1 MNSPTTSTNV
11 DEPNQKAL
19 ATLARSIT
27 VSQGR
32 FALMLVRCNYTS
44 LRHRLA
50 QQIKVTCP
58 VQIQELTLPR
68 SPNNLWQPLANATAH
83 QKQRALMVYGLED
96 VENLAELLA
105 NLESEQGELSGRCQM
120 PVVLWLTED
129 SLSMLVK
136 LAPGLYSSTI
146 TAITL
151 RASATELDVLWRE
164 SSDRLFA
171 DLLDR
176 GVETFVSNED
186 IGFCEKSKIRR
197 ELQAATRDLKNA
209 GTLPPA
215 LAATWQFI
223 LGRDEDQKKN
233 IGEAL
238 VRYQKSLNI
247 WEQLQNQTI
256 NGNLQSFTVNSLQSR
271 WALVKLHMGQCY
283 YQQSLMAGSV
293 GHPNLQLAKDT
304 FLAVV
309 RIFARQQ
316 RFELCWQVM
325 NLAGKTLCALG
336 QWLELENIAHAV
348 LSEEGVE
355 ELPLNQAQAY
365 GFLAEIALHHSD
377 FERALE
383 QANLALKLSEAAA
396 VPAGLADNSVGI
408 ARYLLQIAKVEARSH
423 DFAGALEKLEKAQLM
438 VDIESDLQLY
448 LDIKQELRLLFYHT
462 GQFWESFQIKQQQ
475 QILRYQK
482 GLSAFV
488 GNAAAQDK
496 LIDIAIIGREEDVS
510 ILVDRFSSDQ
520 KLVIL
525 HGDNGIGKGSLLK
538 CGVIPVL
545 QRIKIDQC
553 PVVVAS
559 QKTYGDW
566 RTMLLES
573 ILQAS
578 GRPVIPGVATVDA
591 IQQELAINLQSNLCT
606 ILIFRHFEDFFL
618 AVPDVFSRQEF
629 FLFFRDCLMMPQVKI
644 CIAINPENLYRLLEF
659 EQFGDLS
666 VIGNNI
672 LDRQWRYQLRNLSL
686 EQARTTI
693 DRVTG
698 NCRYYLEPALSQQL
712 VQDLANSH
720 GEISPLQLQIIGAQ
734 LQNENVRTM
743 GQYLQLSSR
752 PQQYLLERAL
762 DEAIRDCGRE
772 NQVAVVNV
780 LHLLIDGQGQRPER
794 SFSQLLPATS
804 DFLPPPQQYSRS
816 YHSSGSHHN
825 NHYAQ
830 LLLLLNILVGSG
842 LVYCTKHEPE
852 NRYQL
857 MHSSLIEKIQASY
870 NSSLLPE
877 NRSIAPRLRN
887 VRSSSRQA
895 WQNLLQA
902 FTPFTYRFMSRFR
915 GWKGGNNAP
924 DRYTLTGK
932 KPS

>member
-1 MNSPTTSTNV
+1 MTSLTTLDNV
-11 DEPNQKAL
+11 DELNQKAL

-32 FALMLVRCNYTS
+32 FALMLVRCNYTA

-50 QQIKVTCP
+50 QQLKVACP

-105 NLESEQGELSGRCQM
+105 NLETDQGELSGRCQM

-136 LAPGLYSSTI
+136 IAPGLYSTTI

-151 RASATELDVLWRE
+151 RPSATELDVLWRE

-186 IGFCEKSKIRR
+186 IGFCEQSKIRR

-209 GTLPPA
+209 GSLPSA
-215 LAATWQFI
+215 LAATWQFV
-223 LGRDEDQKKN
+223 LGRDEDHKKN
-233 IGEAL
+233 MGEAL

-247 WEQLQNQTI
+247 WEQLQNQT
-256 NGNLQSFTVNSLQSR
+256 NNSDPQSFFTTNSLQLR

-325 NLAGKTLCALG
+325 NLVGKILCALG
-336 QWLELENIAHAV
+336 HWLELENIANGI

-355 ELPLNQAQAY
+355 KLPLNQAQAY
-365 GFLAEIALHHSD
+365 GFLAEIALHYSD

-383 QANLALKLSEAAA
+383 QANLALGLSEAAA
-396 VPAGLADNSVGI
+396 KPADLCHNSTGI

-423 DFAGALEKLEKAQLM
+423 NFSSALEKLEKAQAM
-438 VDIESDLQLY
+438 VNVEADLQLC
-448 LDIKQELRLLFYHT
+448 LDIKQELWLLFYHT

-475 QILRYQK
+475 QILRYEK

-488 GNAAAQDK
+488 GNAAAQEK
-496 LIDIAIIGREEDVS
+496 LVDIATIGREEDIS
-510 ILVDRFSSDQ
+510 ILVDRLSSNQ

-525 HGDNGIGKGSLLK
+525 HGEYGIGKGYVLE
-538 CGVIPVL
+538 CGVMPAL
-545 QRIKIDQC
+545 QRSKVDER
-553 PVVVAS
+553 PVVVAL
-559 QKTYGDW
+559 QKKYADW
-566 RTMLLES
+566 RTILLES
-573 ILQAS
+573 IVQAS
-578 GRPVIPGVATVDA
+578 GRPLIPGVATVDA
-591 IQQELAINLQSNLCT
+591 IQQELMINVQSNLCT
-606 ILIFRHFEDFFL
+606 VLIFDHFDEFFL
-618 AVPDVFSRQEF
+618 AVSDVFARQEF
-629 FLFFRDCLMMPQVKI
+629 FLFFRDCLLMPQVKI
-644 CIAINPENLYRLLEF
+644 CIAIRQESLHQLLEF

-686 EQARTTI
+686 EQARITI
-693 DRVTG
+693 DRVTS

-720 GEISPLQLQIIGAQ
+720 GEISPLQLQVVGAQ

-743 GQYLQLSSR
+743 GQYLQLSSQ
-752 PQQYLLERAL
+752 PQQYLMERAL
-762 DEAIRDCGRE
+762 DEAIRDCGRQ
-772 NQVAVVNV
+772 NQVAVINV
-780 LHLLIDGQGQRPER
+780 LHLLTDAQGQRPER
-794 SFSQLLPATS
+794 SFSQLLPAIQ
-804 DFLPPPQQYSRS
+804 DLPPHPGRS
-816 YHSSGSHHN
+816 TVPHHN

-842 LVYCTKHEPE
+842 LIHCTKCEPE
-852 NRYQL
+852 NRYKL
-857 MHSSLIEKIQASY
+857 IHHSLVEKIQASY
-870 NSSLLPE
+870 GDSLMLE
-877 NRSIAPRLRN
+877 NRSTAPRLH
-887 VRSSSRQA
+887 SIQSGTRQV
-895 WQNLLQA
+895 WQNLLQM
-902 FTPFTYRFMSRFR
+902 FTPLRYRLMSRFR
-915 GWKGGNNAP
+915 GWKGDSDVP
-924 DRYTLTGK
+924 DRYILTGK

>member
-1 MNSPTTSTNV
+1 MTSLTILDNV
-11 DEPNQKAL
+11 DELNQKAL

-32 FALMLVRCNYTS
+32 FALMLVRCNYTA

-50 QQIKVTCP
+50 QQIKVSCP

-96 VENLAELLA
+96 VENLAELLK
-105 NLESEQGELSGRCQM
+105 NLEADQGELSGRCQM

-136 LAPGLYSSTI
+136 LAPGLYASTI

-176 GVETFVSNED
+176 GVEHFVSNED
-186 IGFCEKSKIRR
+186 ILFCEQSRVRR
-197 ELQAATRDLKNA
+197 ELQAATRDLKNS
-209 GTLPPA
+209 GTLPSA
-215 LAATWQFI
+215 LIATWQFI
-223 LGRDEDQKKN
+223 LGRDEDRKKN
-233 IGEAL
+233 VGEAL

-247 WEQLQNQTI
+247 WEQLQNQTV
-256 NGNLQSFTVNSLQSR
+256 NGDLQSFTINCLQLR

-336 QWLELENIAHAV
+336 QWLELENIANAV

-365 GFLAEIALHHSD
+365 GFLAEIALHYSD

-383 QANLALKLSEAAA
+383 QANLALELSQAAA
-396 VPAGLADNSVGI
+396 EPATLSDNSVGA
-408 ARYLLQIAKVEARSH
+408 ARYLLQIAKVEARSRN
-423 DFAGALEKLEKAQLM
+423 FSGALEKLEKAQSM
-438 VDIESDLQLY
+438 VEIESDLQLY

-462 GQFWESFQIKQQQ
+462 GQFWESFQVKQQQ
-475 QILRYQK
+475 QILRYEK

-488 GNAAAQDK
+488 GNAAAQEK
-496 LIDIAIIGREEDVS
+496 LADISTIGREEDVS
-510 ILVDRFSSDQ
+510 VLVDKFSSDQ
-520 KLVIL
+520 KLVVL
-525 HGDNGIGKGSLLK
+525 HGDDGIGKSCLLE
-538 CGVIPVL
+538 CGVIPAL
-545 QRIKIDQC
+545 QRIKIDQRS
-553 PVVVAS
+553 VVMAF
-559 QKTYGDW
+559 QKNYEDW
-566 RTMLLES
+566 RTALLES

-578 GRPVIPGVATVDA
+578 GRPVVPGVATVDI
-591 IQQELAINLQSNLCT
+591 IQQELVINIQSNICT
-606 ILIFRHFEDFFL
+606 ILMFDRFEEFFL
-618 AVPDVFSRQEF
+618 AVPDIVVRQEF
-629 FLFFRDCLMMPQVKI
+629 FLFFRECLAMPQVKV
-644 CIAINPENLYRLLEF
+644 CIVMRQENLHQLLEF

-666 VIGNNI
+666 MIGNNI
-672 LDRQWRYQLRNLSL
+672 LDRQWRYHLRNLSL

-712 VQDLANSH
+712 VQDLASSN
-720 GEISPLQLQIIGAQ
+720 GEISPLKLQIIGAQ

-743 GQYLQLSSR
+743 GQYLQLSSQ
-752 PQQYLLERAL
+752 PQQYLMEKAL

-772 NQVAVVNV
+772 NYAAVINV
-780 LHLLIDGQGQRPER
+780 LNLLIDVRGQRLDR
-794 SFSQLLPATS
+794 SFSQLLPATQY
-804 DFLPPPQQYSRS
+804 LPPTPQRYSS
-816 YHSSGSHHN
+816 TSHHN

-830 LLLLLNILVGSG
+830 LLLLLNILAGSG
-842 LVYCTKHEPE
+842 LVSCTKCEPE

-857 MHSSLIEKIQASY
+857 LHSSLVEKIQACHT
-870 NSSLLPE
+870 SSLVPE
-877 NRSIAPRLRN
+877 AKPTTPRLKN
-887 VRSSSRQA
+887 IRSSTRQV
-895 WQNLLQA
+895 WQNILQM
-902 FTPFTYRFMSRFR
+902 FTPLAYRLRSRFR
-915 GWKGGNNAP
+915 GWDKKIEAP

-932 KPS
+932 KSS

>member
-1 MNSPTTSTNV
+1 MTSLNASASI
-11 DEPNQKAL
+11 DELNQRAL

-32 FALMLVRCNYTS
+32 FALMLVRCSYTA

-50 QQIKVTCP
+50 HQLKATCP

-68 SPNNLWQPLANATAH
+68 TLGNLWQPLANATAH

-96 VENLAELLA
+96 VENLAALLE
-105 NLESEQGELSGRCQM
+105 NLEADQGELTGRCQM
-120 PVVLWLTED
+120 PVVLWLTEE

-136 LAPGLYSSTI
+136 LAPGFYASTI

-151 RASATELDVLWRE
+151 RASLTELDVLWRE
-164 SSDRLFA
+164 SSDQLFGE
-171 DLLDR
+171 LLQR
-176 GVETFVSNED
+176 GVENFISNEEV
-186 IGFCEKSKIRR
+186 GFCEQAKVRR

-209 GTLPPA
+209 GSVPPA
-215 LAATWQFI
+215 LAATWQFM
-223 LGRDEDQKKN
+223 LGRDEDGRKN
-233 IGEAL
+233 MGEAL

-247 WEQLQNQTI
+247 WEQIQNQTES
-256 NGNLQSFTVNSLQSR
+256 GELQSFTISSLEAR

-283 YQQSLMAGSV
+283 YQQSLLAGSV

-304 FLAVV
+304 FLTVV

-325 NLAGKTLCALG
+325 TLAGKTLCALG
-336 QWLELENIAHAV
+336 QWLELENIANAV

-355 ELPLNQAQAY
+355 DLPLNQAQAY
-365 GFLAEIALHHSD
+365 GFLAEVALHYSD

-383 QANLALKLSEAAA
+383 QAHLALELTQSAIDPGKSLDQS
-396 VPAGLADNSVGI
+396 PDNTVGI
-408 ARYLLQIAKVEARSH
+408 ARYLLQIAKVEARARNFGS
-423 DFAGALEKLEKAQLM
+423 ALERLEKAQAM
-438 VDIESDLQLY
+438 VSIESDLQLY
-448 LDIKQELRLLFYHT
+448 LDIKQELRLLYYHT

-496 LIDIAIIGREEDVS
+496 FTEVSTIGREEDVA
-510 ILVDRFSSDQ
+510 ILVDRLSSNQ
-520 KLVIL
+520 QLVIL
-525 HGDNGIGKGSLLK
+525 HSESGIGKSSLLQ

-545 QRIKIDQC
+545 QQSRIDDRR
-553 PVVVAS
+553 VAVAL
-559 QKTYGDW
+559 QQNYGDW

-573 ILQAS
+573 LLQAS

-591 IQQELAINLQSNLCT
+591 LQQELATNIQGNLCT
-606 ILIFRHFEDFFL
+606 VLVFDRFEEFFI
-618 AVPDVFSRQEF
+618 AVADVVARQEF
-629 FLFFRDCLMMPQVKI
+629 FLFFRDCLTVPQIKI
-644 CIAINPENLYRLLEF
+644 CLAMRQENLHQLLEF
-659 EQFGDLS
+659 ERFVDLS

-686 EQARTTI
+686 EQARITI

-698 NCRYYLEPALSQQL
+698 NCRYYLEPALAQQL
-712 VQDLANSH
+712 VQDLANGH
-720 GEISPLQLQIIGAQ
+720 GEISPLQLQVVGAQ
-734 LQNENVRTM
+734 LQAENVRTM
-743 GQYLQLSSR
+743 AQYLQLSLQ
-752 PQQYLLERAL
+752 PQQFLMERAL

-772 NQVAVVNV
+772 NQTAVIN
-780 LHLLIDGQGQRPER
+780 LLYLLTDTQNSRPER
-794 SFSQLLPATS
+794 YFSQLLPATRDLS
-804 DFLPPPQQYSRS
+804 ARAHKSSLPHQ
-816 YHSSGSHHN
+816 N

-842 LVYCTKHEPE
+842 LVACTKGEPE

-857 MHSSLIEKIQASY
+857 IHDSLMDKIQAKYGSG
-870 NSSLLPE
+870 LVLE
-877 NRSIAPRLRN
+877 NRSTAPNLRKLQLIT
-887 VRSSSRQA
+887 RQT
-895 WQNLLQA
+895 WQNLLVAIQPL
-902 FTPFTYRFMSRFR
+902 THNLLLRLR
-915 GWKGGNNAP
+915 GLRGNASNA

-932 KPS
+932 KS

>member
-1 MNSPTTSTNV
+1 MTSLTTSDNI
-11 DEPNQKAL
+11 DELNQKAL

-50 QQIKVTCP
+50 QQLKVSCP
-58 VQIQELTLPR
+58 VQTQELTLPR

-96 VENLAELLA
+96 VENLPELLA
-105 NLESEQGELSGRCQM
+105 NLETDQGELSGRCQM

-136 LAPGLYSSTI
+136 LAPGLYASTI

-176 GVETFVSNED
+176 GVEHFVPNED
-186 IGFCEKSKIRR
+186 IGFCEQSKIRR

-209 GTLPPA
+209 GTLPSA

-233 IGEAL
+233 MGEAL

-247 WEQLQNQTI
+247 WEKLQNQTVS
-256 NGNLQSFTVNSLQSR
+256 GDLQSFTTNSLQSR

-304 FLAVV
+304 FLTVV

-325 NLAGKTLCALG
+325 NLAGKALCALG
-336 QWLELENIAHAV
+336 HWLELENIANAV
-348 LSEEGVE
+348 LSEEGGE
-355 ELPLNQAQAY
+355 KLPLNQAQAY
-365 GFLAEIALHHSD
+365 GFLAEIALHHSN

-383 QANLALKLSEAAA
+383 QANLALQLSQAAA
-396 VPAGLADNSVGI
+396 EPANSCDNSVGI

-423 DFAGALEKLEKAQLM
+423 NFSGALEKLEKAQLM
-438 VDIESDLQLY
+438 VEIESDLQLY

-475 QILRYQK
+475 QILRYEK

-488 GNAAAQDK
+488 GNAAAQEK
-496 LIDIAIIGREEDVS
+496 LADISTIGREEDVS

-525 HGDNGIGKGSLLK
+525 HGDNGIGKGCLLE
-538 CGVIPVL
+538 CGVIPAL
-545 QRIKIDQC
+545 QRIKINQHS
-553 PVVVAS
+553 VVVAF
-559 QKTYGDW
+559 QKNYGDW

-591 IQQELAINLQSNLCT
+591 IQEELAINIQTNLCT
-606 ILIFRHFEDFFL
+606 ILMFDRFEEFFL
-618 AVPDVFSRQEF
+618 AVSDVIARQEF
-629 FLFFRDCLMMPQVKI
+629 FLFFRECLAMPQVKV
-644 CIAINPENLYRLLEF
+644 CIAIRQENLHQLLEF

-666 VIGNNI
+666 MIDNNI
-672 LDRQWRYQLRNLSL
+672 LDRQWRYQLRNLTL
-686 EQARTTI
+686 EQARITI
-693 DRVTG
+693 DRITG
-698 NCRYYLEPALSQQL
+698 NCRYYLEPALSQQF

-720 GEISPLQLQIIGAQ
+720 GEISPLQLQVVGAQ
-734 LQNENVRTM
+734 LQNENIRTM
-743 GQYLQLSSR
+743 GQYLQLSSQ
-752 PQQYLLERAL
+752 PQQYLMERAL

-772 NQVAVVNV
+772 NHAAVINA
-780 LHLLIDGQGQRPER
+780 LYLLTDLQGQRPER
-794 SFSQLLPATS
+794 SFSQLLPATR
-804 DFLPPPQQYSRS
+804 DLPPTPQRYAST
-816 YHSSGSHHN
+816 SHYN

-842 LVYCTKHEPE
+842 LVSCTKCEPE

-857 MHSSLIEKIQASY
+857 VHSSLVEKIQAY
-870 NSSLLPE
+870 YTSSLVPE
-877 NRSIAPRLRN
+877 SRLATPRVRNIRSGT
-887 VRSSSRQA
+887 RQI
-895 WQNLLQA
+895 WQNISQFCLPL
-902 FTPFTYRFMSRFR
+902 TYRLTAHFH
-915 GWKGGNNAP
+915 GWGKKRTLDVP

-932 KPS
+932 KSS

>member
-1 MNSPTTSTNV
+1 MTSLTTSDNV
-11 DEPNQKAL
+11 DELNQKAL

-32 FALMLVRCNYTS
+32 FALMLVRCNYTA

-96 VENLAELLA
+96 VDNLAELLA
-105 NLESEQGELSGRCQM
+105 NLEADQGELSGRCQM

-136 LAPGLYSSTI
+136 LAPGFYASTI

-176 GVETFVSNED
+176 GVEHFVPNED
-186 IGFCEKSKIRR
+186 IGFCEQSKIRR
-197 ELQAATRDLKNA
+197 ELQAATRDLKNS
-209 GTLPPA
+209 GTLPSA

-233 IGEAL
+233 MGEAL

-247 WEQLQNQTI
+247 WEQLQSQTV
-256 NGNLQSFTVNSLQSR
+256 NGDLQSFTINSLQSR

-336 QWLELENIAHAV
+336 HWLELENIANAV

-365 GFLAEIALHHSD
+365 GFLAEIALHYSD

-383 QANLALKLSEAAA
+383 QANLALELSQAAA
-396 VPAGLADNSVGI
+396 EPASLSDNSVGI

-423 DFAGALEKLEKAQLM
+423 NFSGALEKLEKAQSM
-438 VDIESDLQLY
+438 VEIESDLQLY

-462 GQFWESFQIKQQQ
+462 GQFWESFLIKQQQ
-475 QILRYQK
+475 QILRYEK

-488 GNAAAQDK
+488 GNAAAQEK
-496 LIDIAIIGREEDVS
+496 LADISTIGREEDVS

-520 KLVIL
+520 KLVVL
-525 HGDNGIGKGSLLK
+525 HGDNGIGKGCLLE
-538 CGVIPVL
+538 CGVIPAL
-545 QRIKIDQC
+545 QRIKIDQHS
-553 PVVVAS
+553 VVVAF
-559 QKTYGDW
+559 QKNYGDW

-591 IQQELAINLQSNLCT
+591 IQEELVINIQSNLCT
-606 ILIFRHFEDFFL
+606 ILMFDRFEEFFL
-618 AVPDVFSRQEF
+618 AVPDVIVRQEF
-629 FLFFRDCLMMPQVKI
+629 FLFFRECLAMPQVKV
-644 CIAINPENLYRLLEF
+644 CIVMRQENLHQLLEF

-666 VIGNNI
+666 IIGNNI

-720 GEISPLQLQIIGAQ
+720 GEISPLQLQVVGAQ

-743 GQYLQLSSR
+743 GQYLQLSSQ
-752 PQQYLLERAL
+752 PQQYLMERAL

-772 NQVAVVNV
+772 NHAAVINA
-780 LHLLIDGQGQRPER
+780 LYLLTDVQGQRPER
-794 SFSQLLPATS
+794 SFSQLLPATR
-804 DFLPPPQQYSRS
+804 DLPPAPQRYSAA
-816 YHSSGSHHN
+816 SHHN

-842 LVYCTKHEPE
+842 LVYCTKCEPE

-857 MHSSLIEKIQASY
+857 VHSSLVEKIQAY
-870 NSSLLPE
+870 YTSSLVPE
-877 NRSIAPRLRN
+877 SRVATPRIKNLQ
-887 VRSSSRQA
+887 SGTRQI
-895 WQNLLQA
+895 WQNIMQTC
-902 FTPFTYRFMSRFR
+902 TPLAYRLTSRLHSWR
-915 GWKGGNNAP
+915 RNKNIDVP

-932 KPS
+932 KSS

>member
-1 MNSPTTSTNV
+1 MTSLTTSDNV
-11 DEPNQKAL
+11 DELNQKAL

-32 FALMLVRCNYTS
+32 FALMLVRCNYTA

-68 SPNNLWQPLANATAH
+68 SPNNLWQPMANATAH

-96 VENLAELLA
+96 VDNLAELLA
-105 NLESEQGELSGRCQM
+105 NLEADQGELSGRCQM

-136 LAPGLYSSTI
+136 LAPGLYASTI

-176 GVETFVSNED
+176 GVEHFVPNED
-186 IGFCEKSKIRR
+186 IGFCEQSKIRR
-197 ELQAATRDLKNA
+197 ELQAATRDLKNS
-209 GTLPPA
+209 GTLPSA

-233 IGEAL
+233 MGEAL

-247 WEQLQNQTI
+247 WEQLQSQTV
-256 NGNLQSFTVNSLQSR
+256 NGDLQSFTINSLQSR

-336 QWLELENIAHAV
+336 HWLELENIANAV

-365 GFLAEIALHHSD
+365 GFLAEIALHYSD

-383 QANLALKLSEAAA
+383 QANLALELSQSAAE
-396 VPAGLADNSVGI
+396 PASLSDNSVGI
-408 ARYLLQIAKVEARSH
+408 ARYLLQIAKVEARSRN
-423 DFAGALEKLEKAQLM
+423 FSGALEKLEKAQSM
-438 VDIESDLQLY
+438 VEIESDLQLY

-475 QILRYQK
+475 QILRYEK

-488 GNAAAQDK
+488 GNAAAQEK
-496 LIDIAIIGREEDVS
+496 LADISTIGREEDVS

-520 KLVIL
+520 KLVVL
-525 HGDNGIGKGSLLK
+525 HGDNGIGKGCLLE
-538 CGVIPVL
+538 CGVIPAL
-545 QRIKIDQC
+545 QRIKIDQRS
-553 PVVVAS
+553 VVVAF
-559 QKTYGDW
+559 QKNYGDW

-591 IQQELAINLQSNLCT
+591 IQEELVINIQSNLCT
-606 ILIFRHFEDFFL
+606 ILMFDRFEEFFL
-618 AVPDVFSRQEF
+618 AVPDLIVRQEF
-629 FLFFRDCLMMPQVKI
+629 FLFFRECLTIPQVKV
-644 CIAINPENLYRLLEF
+644 CIAMRQENLHQLLEF

-666 VIGNNI
+666 MIGNNI
-672 LDRQWRYQLRNLSL
+672 LDRQWRYQLRNLTL

-720 GEISPLQLQIIGAQ
+720 GEISPLQLQVVGAQ

-743 GQYLQLSSR
+743 GQYLQLSSQ
-752 PQQYLLERAL
+752 PQQYLMERAL

-772 NQVAVVNV
+772 NHAAVINA
-780 LHLLIDGQGQRPER
+780 LYLLTDVQGQRPER
-794 SFSQLLPATS
+794 SFSQLLPATR
-804 DFLPPPQQYSRS
+804 DLPPTPQRYSS
-816 YHSSGSHHN
+816 ASHHN

-842 LVYCTKHEPE
+842 LVSCTKCEPE

-857 MHSSLIEKIQASY
+857 VHSSLVEKIQACY
-870 NSSLLPE
+870 TSSLVPE
-877 NRSIAPRLRN
+877 SRAATPRIKNLQ
-887 VRSSSRQA
+887 SGTRQI
-895 WQNLLQA
+895 WQNIVQIC
-902 FTPFTYRFMSRFR
+902 TPLAYRLTSRLH
-915 GWKGGNNAP
+915 GWRRNKNIDVP

-932 KPS
+932 KSS

>member
-1 MNSPTTSTNV
+1 MTSLTTSDNV
-11 DEPNQKAL
+11 DELNQKAL

-32 FALMLVRCNYTS
+32 FALMLVRCNYTA
-44 LRHRLA
+44 LRHRLT
-50 QQIKVTCP
+50 QQIKVSCP

-83 QKQRALMVYGLED
+83 QKQRALMVYGLEG
-96 VENLAELLA
+96 VENLAELLT
-105 NLESEQGELSGRCQM
+105 NLEADQGELSGRCQM

-129 SLSMLVK
+129 SLSLLVK

-171 DLLDR
+171 DLLDQ
-176 GVETFVSNED
+176 GVEHFVSNEK
-186 IGFCEKSKIRR
+186 IGFCEQSRVR
-197 ELQAATRDLKNA
+197 QELQAATRDLKNSGA
-209 GTLPPA
+209 LPSA
-215 LAATWQFI
+215 LIATWQFI
-223 LGRDEDQKKN
+223 LGRDEDRKKN
-233 IGEAL
+233 MGEAL

-247 WEQLQNQTI
+247 WEQLQTQTI
-256 NGNLQSFTVNSLQSR
+256 NGDLQSFTTNSLQSR

-336 QWLELENIAHAV
+336 HWLELENIANAV
-348 LSEEGVE
+348 LSEEGVK

-365 GFLAEIALHHSD
+365 GFLAEIALHYSD
-377 FERALE
+377 FERALK
-383 QANLALKLSEAAA
+383 QANLALELSQAAA
-396 VPAGLADNSVGI
+396 EPASLCDNSVGI

-423 DFAGALEKLEKAQLM
+423 NFSGALEKLEKAQSM
-438 VDIESDLQLY
+438 VEIESDLQLY

-475 QILRYQK
+475 QILRYEK

-488 GNAAAQDK
+488 GNAAAQEK
-496 LIDIAIIGREEDVS
+496 LAGISTIGREEDVS
-510 ILVDRFSSDQ
+510 ILVDKFSSDQ
-520 KLVIL
+520 KLVVL
-525 HGDNGIGKGSLLK
+525 HGDNGIGKGCLLE
-538 CGVIPVL
+538 CGVIPAL
-545 QRIKIDQC
+545 KRIKIDQRL
-553 PVVVAS
+553 VVVAF
-559 QKTYGDW
+559 QKNYGDW

-573 ILQAS
+573 TLRAS
-578 GRPVIPGVATVDA
+578 GRPLIPGVATVDT
-591 IQQELAINLQSNLCT
+591 IQQELTINIQSNLCT
-606 ILIFRHFEDFFL
+606 ILIFDRFEEFFL
-618 AVPDVFSRQEF
+618 AVPDLIVRQEF
-629 FLFFRDCLMMPQVKI
+629 FLFFRECLSMPQVKV
-644 CIAINPENLYRLLEF
+644 CIVMCQENLHQLLEF

-720 GEISPLQLQIIGAQ
+720 GEISPLQLQVIGAQ

-743 GQYLQLSSR
+743 GQYLQLSR
-752 PQQYLLERAL
+752 QPQQYLMERAL

-772 NQVAVVNV
+772 NHWAVINV
-780 LHLLIDGQGQRPER
+780 LYLLTDVQGHRPER
-794 SFSQLLPATS
+794 SFSQLLPATRDLIPS
-804 DFLPPPQQYSRS
+804 PQRYSEP
-816 YHSSGSHHN
+816 HHN
-825 NHYAQ
+825 NHYAK

-842 LVYCTKHEPE
+842 LISCTKCEPE

-857 MHSSLIEKIQASY
+857 VHSSLVEKVQAY
-870 NSSLLPE
+870 YTSSLVPE
-877 NRSIAPRLRN
+877 TRSTTPLLKN
-887 VRSSSRQA
+887 FRSSTRQA
-895 WQNLLQA
+895 WQNILQVL
-902 FTPFTYRFMSRFR
+902 TPLTYRLRSRFR
-915 GWKGGNNAP
+915 GWNKEVEAP

-932 KPS
+932 KSS

>member
-1 MNSPTTSTNV
+1 MTSLTTLGNV
-11 DEPNQKAL
+11 DELNQKAI

-32 FALMLVRCNYTS
+32 FALMLVRCNYTC
-44 LRHRLA
+44 LRHRLT

-68 SPNNLWQPLANATAH
+68 SPDNLWQPLANATAH

-96 VENLAELLA
+96 VENLAELIT
-105 NLESEQGELSGRCQM
+105 NLESDQGELTGRCQM

-136 LAPGLYSSTI
+136 LAPGLYSSVI

-151 RASATELDVLWRE
+151 RASTAQLDVLWRE
-164 SSDRLFA
+164 SSDRLFT

-209 GTLPPA
+209 GTLPSA

-233 IGEAL
+233 MGEAL

-247 WEQLQNQTI
+247 WEQLQNQTTS
-256 NGNLQSFTVNSLQSR
+256 GDLQSFTINSLQSR

-309 RIFARQQ
+309 RVFARQQ

-325 NLAGKTLCALG
+325 NLAGKALCALG
-336 QWLELENIAHAV
+336 QWLELENIAKAV
-348 LSEEGVE
+348 LSEEGVK
-355 ELPLNQAQAY
+355 ELPLNQAQAH
-365 GFLAEIALHHSD
+365 GFLAEIALHYSD
-377 FERALE
+377 FEQALE
-383 QANLALKLSEAAA
+383 QANLALELSQAAA
-396 VPAGLADNSVGI
+396 DPVSSCDNSVGI
-408 ARYLLQIAKVEARSH
+408 ARYLLQIAKVEARSR
-423 DFAGALEKLEKAQLM
+423 DFVSALEKLEKAQSM

-448 LDIKQELRLLFYHT
+448 LDIKQEFRLLFYHT

-496 LIDIAIIGREEDVS
+496 LADIAVIGREEDVS
-510 ILVDRFSSDQ
+510 SLINLLSSNQ

-525 HGDNGIGKGSLLK
+525 HGENGIGKGRLLE
-538 CGVIPVL
+538 CGVLPVL
-545 QRIKIDQC
+545 QRVKIDER
-553 PVVVAS
+553 PVVVAL
-559 QKTYGDW
+559 QKKYGDW
-566 RTMLLES
+566 RTILLES

-578 GRPVIPGVATVDA
+578 GRPLIPGVATVEA
-591 IQQELAINLQSNLCT
+591 VQQELAINVQYDLCT
-606 ILIFRHFEDFFL
+606 VLIFDRFEEFFL
-618 AVPDVFSRQEF
+618 AVTDMFSRKEF
-629 FLFFRDCLMMPQVKI
+629 FLFFRDCLIMPQVKV
-644 CIAINPENLYRLLEF
+644 CIAIRHENLHQLVEF

-666 VIGNNI
+666 IIGNNI
-672 LDRQWRYQLRNLSL
+672 LDRRWRYQLRNLSP
-686 EQARTTI
+686 EQARITI
-693 DRVTG
+693 DRETG
-698 NCRYYLEPALSQQL
+698 SCRYYLEPALSQQL
-712 VQDLANSH
+712 VNDLANSH
-720 GEISPLQLQIIGAQ
+720 GEISPLQLQVVGAQ
-734 LQNENVRTM
+734 LQSENIRTM
-743 GQYLQLSSR
+743 GQYLQLSSQ
-752 PQQYLLERAL
+752 PQQYLMERAL

-772 NQVAVVNV
+772 NQTAVINT
-780 LHLLIDGQGQRPER
+780 LYLLTDAQGQRPER
-794 SFSQLLPATS
+794 SFSQLLPATRDLLTPTYHNS
-804 DFLPPPQQYSRS
+804 LPH
-816 YHSSGSHHN
+816 HSLPHHN

-830 LLLLLNILVGSG
+830 LLLLLNILVASG
-842 LVYCTKHEPE
+842 LVYCNKCEPE

-857 MHSSLIEKIQASY
+857 VHANLIEKIQASY
-870 NSSLLPE
+870 DSGLLLE
-877 NRSIAPRLRN
+877 NRLVAPKLKN
-887 VRSSSRQA
+887 IRSTTRQV
-895 WQNLLQA
+895 WQNFLQM
-902 FTPFTYRFMSRFR
+902 FTPFTHRFMSRFR
-915 GWKGGNNAP
+915 GWKGNVNTP

>member
-1 MNSPTTSTNV
+1 MTSLTTSTDNV
-11 DEPNQKAL
+11 DELNQKAL

-32 FALMLVRCNYTS
+32 FALMLVRCNYTA

-96 VENLAELLA
+96 VDNLAELLA
-105 NLESEQGELSGRCQM
+105 NLEADQGELSGRCQM

-136 LAPGLYSSTI
+136 LAPGLYASTI

-176 GVETFVSNED
+176 GVEHFVSNED
-186 IGFCEKSKIRR
+186 IRFCEQSKIRR
-197 ELQAATRDLKNA
+197 ELQAATRDLKNS
-209 GTLPPA
+209 GTLPSA

-233 IGEAL
+233 MGEAL

-247 WEQLQNQTI
+247 WEQLQSQTVS
-256 NGNLQSFTVNSLQSR
+256 GDLQSFTINSLQSR

-336 QWLELENIAHAV
+336 HWLELENIANAV

-365 GFLAEIALHHSD
+365 GFLAEIALHYSD

-383 QANLALKLSEAAA
+383 QANLALELSQAAA
-396 VPAGLADNSVGI
+396 EPASLCDNSVGI

-423 DFAGALEKLEKAQLM
+423 NFSSALEKLEKAQLM
-438 VDIESDLQLY
+438 VEIESDLQLY

-475 QILRYQK
+475 QILRYEK

-488 GNAAAQDK
+488 GNAAAQEK
-496 LIDIAIIGREEDVS
+496 LADISTIGREEDVS

-520 KLVIL
+520 KLVVL
-525 HGDNGIGKGSLLK
+525 HGDNGIGKGCLLE
-538 CGVIPVL
+538 CGVIPAL
-545 QRIKIDQC
+545 QRIKINQRS
-553 PVVVAS
+553 VVVAF
-559 QKTYGDW
+559 QKKYGDW

-573 ILQAS
+573 ILEAS
-578 GRPVIPGVATVDA
+578 GRPLIPGVATVDA
-591 IQQELAINLQSNLCT
+591 IQQELTINIQTNLCT
-606 ILIFRHFEDFFL
+606 ILMFDRFEEFFL
-618 AVPDVFSRQEF
+618 AVPDVIVRQEF
-629 FLFFRDCLMMPQVKI
+629 FLFFRECLVMPQVKV
-644 CIAINPENLYRLLEF
+644 CIAMRQENLHQLLEF

-666 VIGNNI
+666 MIGNNI

-712 VQDLANSH
+712 VQDLANNN
-720 GEISPLQLQIIGAQ
+720 GEISPLQLQVVGAQ

-743 GQYLQLSSR
+743 GQYLQLSSQ
-752 PQQYLLERAL
+752 PQQYLMERAL

-772 NQVAVVNV
+772 NYGAVINT
-780 LHLLIDGQGQRPER
+780 LYLLTDAQGQKPER
-794 SFSQLLPATS
+794 SFSQLLPATR
-804 DFLPPPQQYSRS
+804 DLPSTPQRYSTAT
-816 YHSSGSHHN
+816 HQN

-842 LVYCTKHEPE
+842 LVSCTKSEPE

-857 MHSSLIEKIQASY
+857 VHSSLVEQIQAY
-870 NSSLLPE
+870 YTSSLAPE
-877 NRSIAPRLRN
+877 ARSHTPQLKSIRA
-887 VRSSSRQA
+887 STRQT
-895 WQNLLQA
+895 WQNILQM
-902 FTPFTYRFMSRFR
+902 FTPLTYRLMSRWR
-915 GWKGGNNAP
+915 GWNKEIEAP

-932 KPS
+932 KSS

>member
-1 MNSPTTSTNV
+1 MTSLTTSDNV
-11 DEPNQKAL
+11 DELNQKAL

-32 FALMLVRCNYTS
+32 FALMLVRCNYTA

-68 SPNNLWQPLANATAH
+68 SPNNLWQPMANATAH

-96 VENLAELLA
+96 VENLPELLK
-105 NLESEQGELSGRCQM
+105 NLEADQGELSGRCQM

-136 LAPGLYSSTI
+136 LAPGLYASTI

-176 GVETFVSNED
+176 GVEHFVSNAD
-186 IGFCEKSKIRR
+186 IGFCEQSKIRR
-197 ELQAATRDLKNA
+197 ELQAATRDLKNS
-209 GTLPPA
+209 GTLPSA

-233 IGEAL
+233 MGEAL

-247 WEQLQNQTI
+247 WEQLQTRTI
-256 NGNLQSFTVNSLQSR
+256 NGDLQSFTINSLQSR

-336 QWLELENIAHAV
+336 HWLELENIANAV

-365 GFLAEIALHHSD
+365 GFLAEIALHYSD

-383 QANLALKLSEAAA
+383 QANLALELSQAAA
-396 VPAGLADNSVGI
+396 EPANLCDNSVGI
-408 ARYLLQIAKVEARSH
+408 ARYLLQIAKVEARSRN
-423 DFAGALEKLEKAQLM
+423 FSGALEKLEKAQLM
-438 VDIESDLQLY
+438 VEIESDLQLY

-475 QILRYQK
+475 QILRYEK

-488 GNAAAQDK
+488 GNAAAQEK
-496 LIDIAIIGREEDVS
+496 LADISTIGREEDVS

-520 KLVIL
+520 KLVVL
-525 HGDNGIGKGSLLK
+525 HGDNGIGKGCLLE
-538 CGVIPVL
+538 CGVVPAL
-545 QRIKIDQC
+545 QRTKIDQRS
-553 PVVVAS
+553 VVVAF
-559 QKTYGDW
+559 QKNYGDW
-566 RTMLLES
+566 RTMLLQS

-591 IQQELAINLQSNLCT
+591 IQEELAINIQSNFCT
-606 ILIFRHFEDFFL
+606 ILMFDRFEEFFL
-618 AVPDVFSRQEF
+618 AVSDVIVRQEF
-629 FLFFRDCLMMPQVKI
+629 FLFFRECLMMPQIKI
-644 CIAINPENLYRLLEF
+644 CIVMRQENLHQLLEF

-666 VIGNNI
+666 MIGNNI
-672 LDRQWRYQLRNLSL
+672 LDRQWRYQLRNLTL

-712 VQDLANSH
+712 VQDLADNH
-720 GEISPLQLQIIGAQ
+720 GEISPLQLQVVGAQ

-743 GQYLQLSSR
+743 GQYLQLSSQ
-752 PQQYLLERAL
+752 PQQYLMERAL

-772 NQVAVVNV
+772 NYTAVINS
-780 LHLLIDGQGQRPER
+780 LYLLTDMQGQRPER
-794 SFSQLLPATS
+794 SFSQLLPATQN
-804 DFLPPPQQYSRS
+804 LPPSPQRYSS
-816 YHSSGSHHN
+816 AAHHN

-842 LVYCTKHEPE
+842 LVFCTKSEPE

-857 MHSSLIEKIQASY
+857 VHSSLVEKIQDY
-870 NSSLLPE
+870 YTSSLVPE
-877 NRSIAPRLRN
+877 VKSTAPRLQIFRF
-887 VRSSSRQA
+887 SARQA
-895 WQNLLQA
+895 WQNIVQMC
-902 FTPFTYRFMSRFR
+902 TPLTYRFISRFR
-915 GWKGGNNAP
+915 RWDKEIEAP

-932 KPS
+932 KSS